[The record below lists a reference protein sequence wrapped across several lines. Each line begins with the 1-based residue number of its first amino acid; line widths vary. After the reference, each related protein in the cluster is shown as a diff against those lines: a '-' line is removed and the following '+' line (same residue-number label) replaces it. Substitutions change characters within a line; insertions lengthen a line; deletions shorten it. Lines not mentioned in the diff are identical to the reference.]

1 MTQNWEN
8 ERTRIKIIG
17 VGGAGTNAVDRLKLE
32 NLDQVNLAVINT
44 DGQSINMSPISEKI
58 LLGRGVT
65 RGLSTGGEVEMGRLA
80 AESDKEILKKT
91 IEGCDLI
98 FILAGLGGG
107 TGSGAAPVLAE
118 LAMESDALVVAF
130 VTMPFSREGSRRCK
144 QAEDAL
150 ALMRRHCHA
159 VISLPNDILLQQIDE
174 NATLMEAF
182 AIADEWINQGVRSIW
197 ALIFQTGM
205 INVDFATLKRAFSE
219 RGGKT
224 LYGTGYAKGE
234 DYVSK
239 ALHDLEICPLLHL
252 PENKYIRRTDNLI
265 VNIVGGPDLT
275 MSKVNEVMEYVTDK
289 FGSRDNLVLGAII
302 DGSMSQSL
310 RITVIGMTGLGS
322 GKAFASVPA
331 ASSIANS
338 HTMPSA
344 LKSSTSPIV
353 DHSHRL
359 NESRAE
365 RKRLKSLQEEFT
377 FNQEQETRGFFQK
390 TAENLFD
397 GEDLDIPTYYRRGIK
412 IQLEAPATCRVVESS
427 R

>member
-8 ERTRIKIIG
+8 EQTRIKIIG

-80 AESDKEILKKT
+80 AESDKDLLKKT
-91 IEGCDLI
+91 VEGYDLI

-118 LAMESDALVVAF
+118 VAMNCDALVVAF
-130 VTMPFSREGSRRCK
+130 VTMPFSREGTRRCK

-150 ALMRRHCHA
+150 AQMRRHCHA

-224 LYGTGYAKGE
+224 LYGTGYAKGD
-234 DYVSK
+234 DYVTR
-239 ALHDLEICPLLHL
+239 ALHDLELCPLLHL

-275 MSKVNEVMEYVTDK
+275 MAKVNEVMEYVTDK
-289 FGSRDNLVLGAII
+289 FGSRDNLVLGATI

-310 RITVIGMTGLGS
+310 RVTVIGMTGLGS
-322 GKAFASVPA
+322 GKSYAPVPA
-331 ASSIANS
+331 ASSIANRS
-338 HTMPSA
+338 VSQEQKPSTE
-344 LKSSTSPIV
+344 KQG
-353 DHSHRL
+353 DHLHRL
-359 NESRAE
+359 TESRAE
-365 RKRLKSLQEEFT
+365 RKRLKSLQEEFS
-377 FNQEQETRGFFQK
+377 FEQEQENRGFFQK

-397 GEDLDIPTYYRRGIK
+397 GQDLDVPTYLRRGIR
-412 IQLEAPATCRVVESS
+412 IQLEAPATCRIAESKQ
-427 R
+427 